1 MSLADYKTKSLL
13 FNRSMSRINGNN
25 QHLSKLVVAIDCGYS
40 AVKGVTANIAFQF
53 PSYAKRVPNELEAVV
68 NGDNF
73 NYQLRNNLTGE
84 YWLVGNLAEDMQNTM
99 DIEGTSDASVYG
111 RYRYNSPMYNALM
124 SVGIGLALLN
134 KDDNKSAEEDIYLQL
149 GLPATY
155 KDRDTKAL
163 INAVAID
170 YDFSLKVG
178 ANPWVDFK
186 FTIPTDHAFVM
197 EQPQGT
203 LCSIGYGPDKE
214 LGRDI
219 LHSNSLILDIGFGTE
234 DIFSIRSGYKN
245 THSTEVDT
253 AMKSVFDET
262 LNQLKKEY
270 PIETKTFEIQK
281 YLKLGNIPYYDY
293 ITNTYECI
301 SEDVLADTVNR
312 ANKMLCDKSINRLM
326 AENDHLIDY
335 KYLIVT
341 GGTGESRFEQIKE
354 KLSGLKSLVV
364 LPGNH
369 SDTSLPFTFSNVLG
383 YYTFRYMKLM
393 RSSVAE

>member
-1 MSLADYKTKSLL
+1 MSLMDYKTKSFL

-25 QHLSKLVVAIDCGYS
+25 QHLSKTVVAIDCGYS

-53 PSYAKRVPNELEAVV
+53 PSYAKKVAGELEAVV

-73 NYQLRNNLTGE
+73 NYQLRNNKTGE
-84 YWLVGNLAEDMQNTM
+84 YWLVGNLAEDMQNTL
-99 DIEGTSDASVYG
+99 DIEGTTDSSVYS

-134 KDDNKSAEEDIYLQL
+134 KDDTKAETEEIYLQC

-155 KDRDTKAL
+155 KDRDTNAL
-163 INAVAID
+163 IDAIAID

-178 ANPWVDFK
+178 ANPWATFK
-186 FTIPTDHAFVM
+186 FTIPKDHAFVM

-203 LCSIGYGPDKE
+203 LCSIGYGMDKD
-214 LGRDI
+214 LGKDI

-234 DIFSIRSGYKN
+234 DIFSIRSGFKN
-245 THSTEVDT
+245 SHSTEVDT
-253 AMKSVFDET
+253 AMKSVFDEVV
-262 LNQLKKEY
+262 NQLKKEY
-270 PIETKTFEIQK
+270 PIEIKTFEIQK
-281 YLKLGNIPYYDY
+281 YLKLGKIPYFDCL
-293 ITNTYECI
+293 TNTYECI
-301 SEDVLADTVNR
+301 PEEVLANAIEKANR
-312 ANKMLCDKSINRLM
+312 TLCDKSINRLIS
-326 AENDHLIDY
+326 ENNHLIDY

-354 KLSGLKSLVV
+354 KLSGLTSLTV
-364 LPGNH
+364 LAGNH
-369 SDTSLPFTFSNVLG
+369 GDPSLPFTFSNVLG

-393 RSSVAE
+393 RALTA